1 MGEEKQA
8 HNVGNILN
16 DLIIIT
22 KDLKAALIELE
33 NVYANDKYGD
43 YKGETSMTNE
53 RWIINRAEALI
64 EEIKY
69 KEAKKLAETHSCQ
82 SRRSRRSMVA

>member
-16 DLIIIT
+16 DLITIT

-33 NVYANDKYGD
+33 NLYANDKYGD
-43 YKGETSMTNE
+43 
-53 RWIINRAEALI
+53 
-64 EEIKY
+64 
-69 KEAKKLAETHSCQ
+69 
-82 SRRSRRSMVA
+82 